1 MTEPIVWIIVLAL
14 AVVITGIVLLSRQ
27 GKKQLHDTIQIV
39 KYSNE
44 MILAQL
50 DRVAGSPAT
59 GSPVAASEAT
69 VGVILERRCTQR
81 RHLTTP
87 IDENPGKTVQRG
99 SPGRRFA
106 DFQETAPTG
115 YSG

>member
-1 MTEPIVWIIVLAL
+1 MAEPIVWIIVLAL

-27 GKKQLHDTIQIV
+27 GEKQLHDTIQVV

-50 DRVAGSPAT
+50 ERVAGSPA
-59 GSPVAASEAT
+59 AAPEDT

-81 RHLTTP
+81 RNLTTA
-87 IDENPGKTVQRG
+87 INENPGKTEQRR
-99 SPGRRFA
+99 SPGRRIA
-106 DFQETAPTG
+106 DFPDTASAASPG
-115 YSG
+115 

>member
-14 AVVITGIVLLSRQ
+14 AVVIIGIVLLSRQ
-27 GKKQLHDTIQIV
+27 GEKQLHDTIQIV
-39 KYSNE
+39 KDSNE

-50 DRVAGSPAT
+50 ERVT
-59 GSPVAASEAT
+59 GSPVAPTEAT
-69 VGVILERRCTQR
+69 VGVILEKRCNQR
-81 RHLTTP
+81 RNPTTP
-87 IDENPGKTVQRG
+87 INPRKTEQRR